1 MSNEEVNRK
10 NPLLH
15 CFSPFYDT
23 ILYKVQRFQFKW
35 DKKKLR
41 WATMSK
47 ILSGSNVSPPSSE
60 DVCIFMIGDMGSYS
74 CHSMLNVGTA
84 DELCC
89 LGGSFWKK
97 QPERE
102 TQQMGS

>member
-1 MSNEEVNRK
+1 M
-10 NPLLH
+10 
-15 CFSPFYDT
+15 
-23 ILYKVQRFQFKW
+23 ILYYTGFSIFSLNGI
-35 DKKKLR
+35 KKKLR
-41 WATMSK
+41 SATMSN

-60 DVCIFMIGDMGSYS
+60 DVCVFMIGDMGSYS

-102 TQQMGS
+102 T